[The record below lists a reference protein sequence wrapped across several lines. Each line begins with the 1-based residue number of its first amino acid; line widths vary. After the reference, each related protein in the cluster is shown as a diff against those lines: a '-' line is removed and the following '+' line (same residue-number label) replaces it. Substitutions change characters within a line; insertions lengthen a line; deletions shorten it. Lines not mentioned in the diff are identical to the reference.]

1 MTPRIE
7 DYALIGDCETAALV
21 SRDGS
26 VDWLCLPRFDSAAC
40 FASLVGTPENG
51 RWLLAPADPAAR
63 ATRRY
68 RPDTMV
74 LETEWETADGAVTVI
89 DFMPVRDEKPD
100 LVRIVVGRRGQVAMR
115 TEFVVRFAYGVAV
128 PWVSRLVDD
137 RDADRDA
144 TQVGQPAPATAL
156 RAIAGPDMVILRT
169 PVTLRGE
176 DLKTVGDF
184 TVAAG
189 ETVPFTLS
197 YAASHAPPP
206 EANDPLT
213 ALAKTEAFWREW
225 AGRCTYRGEHRDPVV
240 RSLLTLKALTYAPTG
255 GIVAAPTTSLPEQI
269 GGPRNWDYRYC
280 WLRDA
285 TLTLSA
291 LMNAGYEDEA
301 AAWRDWLLRAVA
313 GSPSQVQIMYGIR
326 GERHLLEWEVP
337 WLSGYEASA
346 PVRVGNAAHDQ
357 LQLDVFGEVID
368 ALAMARTSGSAES
381 GESWSLARALA
392 THLETIWAEPDE
404 GLWEVR
410 GSRQHFTHSKV
421 MAWVA
426 FDRMVRA
433 VERYGLEGP
442 VDRWRAVRTRIHD
455 EVCARAFDPAL
466 GSFVQAYDSKQLDAS
481 TLMIPLVGF
490 LPPHDPRVGGTVAAI
505 EARLL
510 DAHGFVRRYETGKT
524 DDGLP
529 GGEGAFLACSFWL
542 AENYVLLGRPD
553 EARALYGR
561 LLGLCNDV
569 GLLSEEYDADAGR
582 LVGNFPQAFSHLGL
596 VGTAFALAG
605 AAPGLGLDGEGTV
618 GGSVAPGAMDAAAV
632 GATPVRAAAV
642 RSGGGDANAA
652 DGPQ

>member
-1 MTPRIE
+1 MAARIE
-7 DYALIGDCETAALV
+7 DYALLGDCETAALV

-40 FASLVGTPENG
+40 FASLVGTPEHG
-51 RWLLAPADPAAR
+51 RWMLAPADPAAR

-68 RPDTMV
+68 RPDTMI

-89 DFMPVRDEKPD
+89 DFMPVRDQKPD
-100 LVRIVVGRRGQVAMR
+100 LVRLVVGRRGRVAMH
-115 TEFVVRFAYGVAV
+115 TEFVVRFAYGTAV
-128 PWVSRLVDD
+128 PWVTRLDD
-137 RDADRDA
+137 DADATRDAA
-144 TQVGQPAPATAL
+144 QTGQPAPATAL
-156 RAIAGPDMVILRT
+156 RAIAGPDMVVLRT
-169 PVTLRGE
+169 PIDLRGE
-176 DLKTVGDF
+176 DLKTIGEFEVRE
-184 TVAAG
+184 G

-206 EANDPLT
+206 EATDPLT
-213 ALAKTEAFWREW
+213 ALAKTEEFWREW
-225 AGRCTYRGEHRDPVV
+225 AGRCTYRGEHREAVV

-255 GIVAAPTTSLPEQI
+255 GIVAAPTTSLPEQL

-291 LMNAGYEDEA
+291 LTNAGYDSEA
-301 AAWRDWLLRAVA
+301 SSWRDWLLRAVA
-313 GSPSQVQIMYGIR
+313 GSPNQVQIMYGIR

-337 WLSGYEASA
+337 WLPGYEGSA

-368 ALAMARTSGSAES
+368 ALAAARASGAE
-381 GESWSLARALA
+381 ESPDAWSLARALA
-392 THLETIWAEPDE
+392 NHLESIWAEPDE

-426 FDRMVRA
+426 FDRMVRG

-442 VDRWRAVRTRIHD
+442 ADRWREVRQRIHD
-455 EVCARAFDPAL
+455 EVCARAYDVTL
-466 GSFVQAYDSKQLDAS
+466 DSFVQAYGSQQLDAS

-490 LPPHDPRVGGTVAAI
+490 LPPTDPRVVGTVAAV
-505 EARLL
+505 ERRLL
-510 DAHGFVRRYETGKT
+510 DSHGFVRRYETGRT

-542 AENYVLLGRPD
+542 AENYVVQGRLD
-553 EARALYGR
+553 DARALYGR

-569 GLLSEEYDADAGR
+569 GLLSEEYDAATSR

-596 VGTAFALAG
+596 VGTAFALANAVQRDDDPPQLTMQTTSAG
-605 AAPGLGLDGEGTV
+605 PNVGLTNVALTNVAQSPRAPV
-618 GGSVAPGAMDAAAV
+618 SSGS
-632 GATPVRAAAV
+632 
-642 RSGGGDANAA
+642 
-652 DGPQ
+652 

>member
-1 MTPRIE
+1 MPARIE

-40 FASLVGTPENG
+40 FAGLIGAPEHG
-51 RWLLAPADPAAR
+51 RWKLAPTAADAR
-63 ATRRY
+63 ARRRY
-68 RPDTMV
+68 RADTMV
-74 LETEWETADGAVTVI
+74 LETEWETAEGAVTVI
-89 DFMPVRDEKPD
+89 DFMPVRDQKPD
-100 LVRIVVGRRGQVAMR
+100 LVRIVIGRRGRVAMR
-115 TEFVVRFAYGVAV
+115 TEFVVRFAYGMAV
-128 PWVSRLVDD
+128 PWVSRLDGD
-137 RDADRDA
+137 QDAERDA
-144 TQVGQPAPATAL
+144 TATGQPTPATAL

-169 PVTLRGE
+169 PVELRGE
-176 DLKTVGDF
+176 DLTTVGEFD
-184 TVAAG
+184 VAEG

-197 YAASHAPPP
+197 YGASHAPPP
-206 EANDPLT
+206 EASDPML
-213 ALAKTEAFWREW
+213 ALAKTEAYWRDW
-225 AGRCTYRGEHRDPVV
+225 AGRCTYRGEHREAVV

-255 GIVAAPTTSLPEQI
+255 GIVAAPTTSLPEEI

-285 TLTLSA
+285 TLTLNA
-291 LMNAGYEDEA
+291 LMNAGYTDEA
-301 AAWRDWLLRAVA
+301 ASWRDWLLRAVA
-313 GSPSQVQIMYGIR
+313 GSPNQVQIMYGIR

-337 WLSGYEASA
+337 WLPGYENSA

-368 ALAMARTSGSAES
+368 ALASARAGGSADS
-381 GESWSLARALA
+381 ADSWSLARALA
-392 THLETIWAEPDE
+392 NHLETIWAEPDE

-442 VDRWRAVRTRIHD
+442 VDRWRAVAARIHE
-455 EVCARAFDPAL
+455 EVCARAFDQTL
-466 GSFVQAYDSKQLDAS
+466 GSFVQAYDSRQLDAS
-481 TLMIPLVGF
+481 VLMIPLVGF
-490 LPPHDPRVGGTVAAI
+490 LPPMDPRVRGTVAAI

-542 AENYVLLGRPD
+542 AQNYVLLGRIA

-569 GLLSEEYDADAGR
+569 GLLSEEYDAASGR

-605 AAPGLGLDGEGTV
+605 HEGEDGAGPAPRALAPATV
-618 GGSVAPGAMDAAAV
+618 GAPAA
-632 GATPVRAAAV
+632 G
-642 RSGGGDANAA
+642 
-652 DGPQ
+652 Q